1 VERLEQHLMATT
13 TQAASKLGATAPT
26 RTDPIG
32 PPVRDA
38 VEPRTF
44 NTGERAGYNTR
55 LHLEN
60 AKRQAEERNFGNILI
75 VDADAH
81 HLNEMT
87 YFQDIAKYIEDEVLR
102 HEVFNGEAGKL
113 MYPGFRGPQ
122 HQSLAGR
129 LVRYRNE
136 AMEDLKSD
144 VHPEVEFQRR
154 QMSQIG
160 IDYQVVFPTALLS
173 LGMHPDPFIE
183 TEMAWAYMRWV
194 VEEILPDAP
203 HVKTMVYLPMNQ
215 PEACLR
221 FVEHFRDHKGVV
233 GWMVTSARYKPVHAN
248 EYMRLYGAIQ
258 ETGLPLSFHAIY
270 HQSERM
276 FEGMNKFISVHAL
289 GFLFYNLVHITN
301 VIVNGLPERFPKLK
315 FLWIEGGLAW
325 IPFMMQRLDNEYLMR
340 SSEAPLLRKLPSDY
354 MREMYYTSQPI
365 ENNDYALIESTMKA
379 MNAETQLLFSSDYP
393 HWDFNLPSTIY
404 DLPFLSEEAKLR
416 ILGKNAWDLF
426 QLERR

>member
-1 VERLEQHLMATT
+1 MATR
-13 TQAASKLGATAPT
+13 A
-26 RTDPIG
+26 DPVG
-32 PPVRDA
+32 PSVRDA
-38 VEPRTF
+38 VEPRIF

-60 AKRQAEERNFGNILI
+60 ARRQAEERNFGNILI

-122 HQSLAGR
+122 HQSVAGR

-154 QMSQIG
+154 EMSQIG

-173 LGMHPDPFIE
+173 LGMHPDPVIE
-183 TEMAWAYMRWV
+183 TQMAWAYMRWV
-194 VEEILPDAP
+194 VEEVLPDAP

-215 PEACLR
+215 PDAAVK
-221 FVEHFRDHKGVV
+221 FVEHFRDHKGIV

-270 HQSERM
+270 HQTERM
-276 FEGMNKFISVHAL
+276 FEGMNKFISIHAL
-289 GFLFYNLVHITN
+289 GFVFYNLVHLTN
-301 VIVNGLPERFPKLK
+301 MIVNGIPERFPKLK

-354 MREMYYTSQPI
+354 MRDMYYTSQPI
-365 ENNDYALIESTMKA
+365 ENNDLALMESTFKA

-426 QLERR
+426 QLDRR